1 MKYIPLLKVSLKA
14 LRSNKSRALLTML
27 GVIIGVAAVILLVSI
42 GNGLKTFITKQLEDL
57 GSNLVVVLPGEIDV
71 KNFSFSAGSQ
81 AALAGLATSKLKIID
96 AENIKRDVPL
106 LEETVA
112 ITLSNSVVRF
122 GNESKISQVIGTTDN
137 YTKVRNSPLRE
148 GEFFTQKDVDSA
160 RRIAVLGATVA
171 KDLFGDKSP
180 LGEKIFI
187 GNFPYEVI
195 GVLEEKGAMG
205 FINVDEQTIIPVT
218 TAQRQLNL
226 DNVNMIYGQVAF
238 PDEVSAAIKEV
249 DQVLS
254 IRLEKDDYTVVDQ
267 KEVLSAISS
276 ILSVITISLGGT
288 AAISLLVGGI
298 GIMNIML
305 VSVTERTREIGLRK
319 ALGATPETILAQFLI
334 EAVILSIGGG
344 LIGIV
349 FGVTGSLLLNLIFP
363 MTLIW
368 WSVILAFFVSVAVGL
383 LFGTMPAMRAAKLD
397 PIDAL
402 RYE

>member
-187 GNFPYEVI
+187 GDFPYEVI

-226 DNVNMIYGQVAF
+226 DNVNMIYGQVAS
-238 PDEVSAAIKEV
+238 PDDVSAAIKEV

-254 IRLEKDDYTVVDQ
+254 TRLEKDDYTVVDQ

-319 ALGATPETILAQFLI
+319 ALGATPETILTQFLI

-349 FGVTGSLLLNLIFP
+349 FGVAGSLLLNFVFP

>member
-218 TAQRQLNL
+218 TVQRQLNL
-226 DNVNMIYGQVAF
+226 DNVNMIYGQVAS

-254 IRLEKDDYTVVDQ
+254 TRLEKDDYTVVDQ

>member
-187 GNFPYEVI
+187 GDFPYEVI

-226 DNVNMIYGQVAF
+226 DNVNMIYGQVAS

-254 IRLEKDDYTVVDQ
+254 TRLEKDDYTVVDQ

>member
-1 MKYIPLLKVSLKA
+1 
-14 LRSNKSRALLTML
+14 
-27 GVIIGVAAVILLVSI
+27 VAAVILLVSI

-187 GNFPYEVI
+187 GDFPYEVI

-226 DNVNMIYGQVAF
+226 DNVNMIYGQVAS

-254 IRLEKDDYTVVDQ
+254 TRLEKDDYTVVDQ

>member
-187 GNFPYEVI
+187 GDFPYEVI

-226 DNVNMIYGQVAF
+226 DNVNMIYGQVAS
-238 PDEVSAAIKEV
+238 PDDVSAAIKEV

-254 IRLEKDDYTVVDQ
+254 TRLEKDDYTVVDQ

-349 FGVTGSLLLNLIFP
+349 FGVAGSLLLNFVFP

>member
-187 GNFPYEVI
+187 GDFPYEVI

-226 DNVNMIYGQVAF
+226 DNVNMIYGQVAS
-238 PDEVSAAIKEV
+238 PDDVSAAIKEV

-254 IRLEKDDYTVVDQ
+254 TRLEKDDYTVVDQ

-349 FGVTGSLLLNLIFP
+349 FGVAGSLLLNLIFP

>member
-1 MKYIPLLKVSLKA
+1 MKYIPLLKVSFKA
-14 LRSNKSRALLTML
+14 LRANKSRALLTML

-96 AENIKRDVPL
+96 AENIKRDVSL

-112 ITLSNSVVRF
+112 LTLSNSVVRF
-122 GNESKISQVIGTTDN
+122 GNESKISQVIGTTAN

-160 RRIAVLGATVA
+160 RRVTVLGATVA
-171 KDLFGDKSP
+171 QDLFGDVSP
-180 LGEKIFI
+180 LGEKVFI
-187 GNFPYEVI
+187 GDFPYEVI

-218 TAQRQLNL
+218 AAQRQLNL
-226 DNVNMIYGQVAF
+226 DNVNMIYGQVTS
-238 PDEVSAAIKEV
+238 PDDVPEAIKEV
-249 DQVLS
+249 GLVLS
-254 IRLEKDDYTVVDQ
+254 TRLEEDDYTVVDQ

-319 ALGATPETILAQFLI
+319 ALGATPETILSQFLI

-349 FGVTGSLLLNLIFP
+349 LGIAGSLLLNLVFP

>member
-1 MKYIPLLKVSLKA
+1 MKYIPLLRISIKA
-14 LRSNKSRALLTML
+14 LKTNKSRAFLTML
-27 GVIIGVAAVILLVSI
+27 GIIIGVAAVILLVSI
-42 GNGLKTFITKQLEDL
+42 GNGLKTFISKQLEDL

-81 AALAGLATSKLKIID
+81 VALAGLATSKLKIID
-96 AENIKRDVPL
+96 AENIKRDASL

-112 ITLSNSVVRF
+112 MTLSNSVIRF
-122 GNESKISQVIGTTDN
+122 GNESKISQVIGTTAN

-148 GEFFTQKDVDSA
+148 GESFTQKDVDLA
-160 RRIAVLGATVA
+160 RRVAVLGATVA
-171 KDLFGDKSP
+171 KDLFGETSP
-180 LGEKIFI
+180 LGENIFI
-187 GNFPYEVI
+187 GDFPYEVI

-205 FINVDEQTIIPVT
+205 FINIDEQTIIPAT

-226 DNVNMIYGQVAF
+226 DNVNMIYGQVES
-238 PDEVSAAIKEV
+238 PDEVSEAIKEV
-249 DQVLS
+249 DQILLT
-254 IRLEKDDYTVVDQ
+254 RLEKDDYTVVDQ
-267 KEVLSAISS
+267 KELLSAISS

-288 AAISLLVGGI
+288 ATISLLVGGI

-319 ALGATPETILAQFLI
+319 ALGATPETIMAQFLI

-349 FGVTGSLLLNLIFP
+349 FGVIGSLLLNFIFP

-368 WSVILAFFVSVAVGL
+368 WSVIIAFFVSVAVGL
-383 LFGTMPAMRAAKLD
+383 LFGTMPALKAAKLN

>member
-1 MKYIPLLKVSLKA
+1 MKYIPLLKVSLKT

-122 GNESKISQVIGTTDN
+122 GNESKISQVIGTTAN

-187 GNFPYEVI
+187 GDFPYEVI

-226 DNVNMIYGQVAF
+226 DNVNMIYGQVAS

-254 IRLEKDDYTVVDQ
+254 TRLEKDDYTVVDQ

-349 FGVTGSLLLNLIFP
+349 FGVAGSLLLNLIFP

>member
-137 YTKVRNSPLRE
+137 YTKVRNYPLRE

-187 GNFPYEVI
+187 GDFPYEVI

-226 DNVNMIYGQVAF
+226 DNVNMIYGQVAS
-238 PDEVSAAIKEV
+238 PDDVSAAIKEV

-254 IRLEKDDYTVVDQ
+254 TRLEKDDYTVVDQ

-349 FGVTGSLLLNLIFP
+349 FGVAGSLLLNFVFP

>member
-1 MKYIPLLKVSLKA
+1 MKYIPLLKVSFKA

-226 DNVNMIYGQVAF
+226 DNVNMIYGQVAS

-254 IRLEKDDYTVVDQ
+254 TRLEKDDYTVVDQ

>member
-1 MKYIPLLKVSLKA
+1 MKYIPLLKVSFKA
-14 LRSNKSRALLTML
+14 LGSNKSRALLTML

-226 DNVNMIYGQVAF
+226 DNVNMIYGQVAS

-254 IRLEKDDYTVVDQ
+254 TRLEKDDYTVVDQ

-349 FGVTGSLLLNLIFP
+349 FGVAGSLLLNLIFP

>member
-187 GNFPYEVI
+187 GDFPYEVI

-218 TAQRQLNL
+218 TVQRQLNL
-226 DNVNMIYGQVAF
+226 DNVNMIYGQVAS

>member
-226 DNVNMIYGQVAF
+226 DNVNMIYGQVAS

-254 IRLEKDDYTVVDQ
+254 TRLEKDDYTVVDQ

-349 FGVTGSLLLNLIFP
+349 FGVAGSLLLNFVFP

>member
-187 GNFPYEVI
+187 GDFPYEVI

-226 DNVNMIYGQVAF
+226 DNVNMIYGQVAS

-254 IRLEKDDYTVVDQ
+254 TRLEKDDHTVVDQ

>member
-226 DNVNMIYGQVAF
+226 DNVNMIYGQVAS

-254 IRLEKDDYTVVDQ
+254 TRLEKDDYTVVDQ

>member
-1 MKYIPLLKVSLKA
+1 MKYISLFKVSFKALKA
-14 LRSNKSRALLTML
+14 NKSRTLLTML
-27 GVIIGVAAVILLVSI
+27 GIIIGVAAVILLVSI
-42 GNGLKTFITKQLEDL
+42 GNGLKTFISNQLEDL

-81 AALAGLATSKLKIID
+81 SALAGLATSKLKIID
-96 AENIKRDVPL
+96 AENIKRDVSL

-112 ITLSNSVVRF
+112 MTLSNSVVRF
-122 GNESKISQVIGTTDN
+122 GNESKISQIIGTTAN

-148 GEFFTQKDVDSA
+148 GETFTQKDVDSA
-160 RRIAVLGATVA
+160 RRVVVLGATVA
-171 KDLFGDKSP
+171 KDLFGDSSP
-180 LGEKIFI
+180 LGEKVFI
-187 GNFPYEVI
+187 GDFPYEVI

-205 FINVDEQTIIPVT
+205 FINIDEQTIIPVT

-226 DNVNMIYGQVAF
+226 DNVNMIYGQVES
-238 PDEVSAAIKEV
+238 PDEVSQAIKEV
-249 DQVLS
+249 SQVLLT
-254 IRLEKDDYTVVDQ
+254 RLEKDDYTVVDQ

-368 WSVILAFFVSVAVGL
+368 WSVVLAFFVSVAVGL

>member
-148 GEFFTQKDVDSA
+148 GDFFTQKDVDSA

-187 GNFPYEVI
+187 GDFPYEVI

-226 DNVNMIYGQVAF
+226 DNVNMIYGQVAS
-238 PDEVSAAIKEV
+238 PDDVSAAIKEV

-254 IRLEKDDYTVVDQ
+254 TRLEKDDYTVVDQ

-349 FGVTGSLLLNLIFP
+349 FGVAGSLLLNFVFP

>member
-1 MKYIPLLKVSLKA
+1 
-14 LRSNKSRALLTML
+14 
-27 GVIIGVAAVILLVSI
+27 
-42 GNGLKTFITKQLEDL
+42 
-57 GSNLVVVLPGEIDV
+57 
-71 KNFSFSAGSQ
+71 
-81 AALAGLATSKLKIID
+81 
-96 AENIKRDVPL
+96 
-106 LEETVA
+106 
-112 ITLSNSVVRF
+112 
-122 GNESKISQVIGTTDN
+122 
-137 YTKVRNSPLRE
+137 
-148 GEFFTQKDVDSA
+148 
-160 RRIAVLGATVA
+160 
-171 KDLFGDKSP
+171 
-180 LGEKIFI
+180 
-187 GNFPYEVI
+187 
-195 GVLEEKGAMG
+195 MG

-254 IRLEKDDYTVVDQ
+254 TRLEKDDYTVVDQ

-349 FGVTGSLLLNLIFP
+349 FGVAGSLLLNFVFP

>member
-96 AENIKRDVPL
+96 AENIKRDVSL

-187 GNFPYEVI
+187 GDFPYEVI

-226 DNVNMIYGQVAF
+226 DNVNMIYGQVAS

>member
-122 GNESKISQVIGTTDN
+122 GNESKISQVIGTTAN

-187 GNFPYEVI
+187 GDFPYEVI

-218 TAQRQLNL
+218 TVQRQLNL
-226 DNVNMIYGQVAF
+226 DNVNMIYGQVAS

-254 IRLEKDDYTVVDQ
+254 TRLEKDDYTVVDQ